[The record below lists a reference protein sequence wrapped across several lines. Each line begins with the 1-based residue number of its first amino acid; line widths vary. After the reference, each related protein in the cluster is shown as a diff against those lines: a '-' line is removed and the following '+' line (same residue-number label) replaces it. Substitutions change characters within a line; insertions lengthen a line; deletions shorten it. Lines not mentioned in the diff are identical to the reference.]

1 MLVLKITGAFIL
13 AAAVLAGL
21 IIGAALVFAEKDRE
35 SIQVG
40 QTVLVISLACALLA
54 LFLAF
59 S

>member
-1 MLVLKITGAFIL
+1 VLVLKIAGAFIL
-13 AAAVLAGL
+13 AVAVLAGL

-35 SIQVG
+35 SVQAG

>member
-1 MLVLKITGAFIL
+1 VLVLKIAGAFIL
-13 AAAVLAGL
+13 AVAVLAGL
-21 IIGAALVFAEKDRE
+21 IIGAALVVAEKDRE
-35 SIQVG
+35 GAQVG